1 MENFDWYMG
10 AIVPYVNFVVFL
22 VAGYFL
28 FRKPV
33 RSLFS
38 GQRES
43 FEQMLKE
50 AAAAKEAAALENKKL
65 KDQLGRL
72 DGELE
77 TMRQNAEKAV
87 SEESRVMVENAE
99 KLANHMTSEASR
111 IAEAEVTKAKTEL
124 REEIVRNLTA
134 AVAGKIKGEVSLDQ
148 QHQIVKSRVQ
158 YVKSLNT
165 EV

>member
-1 MENFDWYMG
+1 MG

-77 TMRQNAEKAV
+77 TMRKNAEKAV
-87 SEESRVMVENAE
+87 SEARGRFFLSPQSIM
-99 KLANHMTSEASR
+99 
-111 IAEAEVTKAKTEL
+111 
-124 REEIVRNLTA
+124 
-134 AVAGKIKGEVSLDQ
+134 
-148 QHQIVKSRVQ
+148 
-158 YVKSLNT
+158 
-165 EV
+165 